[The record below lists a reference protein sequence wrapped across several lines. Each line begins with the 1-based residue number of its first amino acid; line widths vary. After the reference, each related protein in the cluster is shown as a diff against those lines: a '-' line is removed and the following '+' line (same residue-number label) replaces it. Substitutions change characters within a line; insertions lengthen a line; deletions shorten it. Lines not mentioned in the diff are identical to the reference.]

1 MPTNRRRRISKE
13 GRRKLTGTFQIGK
26 AFPLLAIVFFFSIP
40 RRDWDFSNFKRKGNS
55 DVSIKPLGNLGSSNI
70 WKFFGFFLWGGGG
83 VRSLIKKICRIVGGV
98 TTSPIF
104 CIIVVYKDSIIE

>member
-1 MPTNRRRRISKE
+1 MEI
-13 GRRKLTGTFQIGK
+13 FW
-26 AFPLLAIVFFFSIP
+26 FFFVG
-40 RRDWDFSNFKRKGNS
+40 W
-55 DVSIKPLGNLGSSNI
+55 
-70 WKFFGFFLWGGGG
+70 GG

>member
-1 MPTNRRRRISKE
+1 ME
-13 GRRKLTGTFQIGK
+13 TFW
-26 AFPLLAIVFFFSIP
+26 FFFC
-40 RRDWDFSNFKRKGNS
+40 G
-55 DVSIKPLGNLGSSNI
+55 V
-70 WKFFGFFLWGGGG
+70 GG

>member
-1 MPTNRRRRISKE
+1 ME
-13 GRRKLTGTFQIGK
+13 TFW
-26 AFPLLAIVFFFSIP
+26 F
-40 RRDWDFSNFKRKGNS
+40 
-55 DVSIKPLGNLGSSNI
+55 
-70 WKFFGFFLWGGGG
+70 FFLWGGGG